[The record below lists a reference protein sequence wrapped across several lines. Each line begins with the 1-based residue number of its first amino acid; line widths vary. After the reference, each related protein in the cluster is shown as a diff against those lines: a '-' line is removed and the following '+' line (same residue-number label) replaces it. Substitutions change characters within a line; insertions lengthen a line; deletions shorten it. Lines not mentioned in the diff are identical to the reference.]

1 MELETIGENAGKVW
15 RTLNEM
21 RGEISIQELSR
32 KINLSAED
40 VALAVGWLA
49 RENNIFIQRH
59 NYLLYV
65 SHDAFWF
72 YLKKI
77 DCLGLKNIMGRIVKQ
92 YAPLCF
98 YDLEQVCAPVFI
110 KSLSVRK

>member
-40 VALAVGWLA
+40 VPHAEGWLA
-49 RENNIFIQRH
+49 TENNIFIQRH

-65 SHDAFWF
+65 SHDAF
-72 YLKKI
+72 
-77 DCLGLKNIMGRIVKQ
+77 
-92 YAPLCF
+92 
-98 YDLEQVCAPVFI
+98 
-110 KSLSVRK
+110 